1 MLNETTRKETIFT
14 GGFECNEARILP
26 IHLIQNL
33 KYADKLNGIEVEFS
47 KDQHLVLKTVPFT
60 ELGEKEHLIMDTEEY
75 REKLA
80 LLSNLYAKVYY
91 LAEHL
96 NFYYDYNKD
105 SVGIKEI
112 RNILDSLDSIQLSLQ
127 EITGTDIKE
136 YENQLN
142 NHISYMWAKYFEN
155 QSSIDSVCK
164 RYKSGELELTEAD
177 KASDFNN
184 INWDNPINDNDIDK
198 LGGF

>member
-1 MLNETTRKETIFT
+1 
-14 GGFECNEARILP
+14 
-26 IHLIQNL
+26 
-33 KYADKLNGIEVEFS
+33 
-47 KDQHLVLKTVPFT
+47 
-60 ELGEKEHLIMDTEEY
+60 
-75 REKLA
+75 
-80 LLSNLYAKVYY
+80 
-91 LAEHL
+91 LAESL

-112 RNILDSLDSIQLSLQ
+112 RNILDSLDSMQLSLQ
-127 EITGTDIKE
+127 EITGTDIKQ
-136 YENQLN
+136 YEEQLN
-142 NHISYMWAKYFEN
+142 NHISYMWSKYFEN